1 MRVRELRATR
11 IITESL
17 ETAAGLFPTPT
28 GLTATLAELNYAA
41 DLSAQ
46 AVMVPAAGFLGTGT
60 VYKSSVTRE
69 GDFIK
74 TCIYI
79 NLTGAKST
87 TTDLDIIGNTGA
99 AHIGQIL
106 AAVNGTIIMGK
117 MECLLVPT
125 TGVTDI
131 DMYSSTVGTGAYDAD
146 ASGLAGAAAVI
157 TSGGAW
163 TLALTKAFGT
173 IPAANTY
180 LYLASG
186 AAGTAATYGSGKFLI
201 TLWGV

>member
-1 MRVRELRATR
+1 MRVRELRTSR
-11 IITESL
+11 VITEIL
-17 ETAAGLFPTPT
+17 ENSAGAAPAIAGLN
-28 GLTATLAELNYAA
+28 ATIAELNYAA

-46 AVMVPAAGFLGTGT
+46 NVMAPAAGFLGTGT
-60 VYKSSVTRE
+60 VYKSAVTRE
-69 GDFIK
+69 GDFIR
-74 TCIYI
+74 TMIYI

-87 TTDLDIIGNTGA
+87 TTDLDIIGVSGA
-99 AHIGQIL
+99 SPIGQIT
-106 AAVNGTIIMGK
+106 AAVNGTIIAGK

-131 DMYSSTVGTGAYDAD
+131 DLYSATVGTGAYDAD
-146 ASGLAGAAAVI
+146 ASGLTGAAAVI

-180 LYLASG
+180 LYLAAG
-186 AAGTAATYGSGKFLI
+186 AAGTPATYGSGKFII